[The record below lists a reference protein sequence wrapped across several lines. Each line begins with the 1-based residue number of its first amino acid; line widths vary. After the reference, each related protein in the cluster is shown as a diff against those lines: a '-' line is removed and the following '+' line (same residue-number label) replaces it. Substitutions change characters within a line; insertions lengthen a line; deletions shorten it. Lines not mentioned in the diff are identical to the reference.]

1 MLAAS
6 NATAFLFGLEVH
18 DGCPRHRSR
27 AHRVVQQPRCQGMGR
42 SVCDRRHDSRSAVSG
57 AAPRPRRLR
66 KDIDDFL
73 GAFPDMQFT
82 VANVVGTAELVAL
95 EGVGVGTHRGPMETP
110 GGAIPPTNRSVS
122 MPFAAF
128 VRLNSD
134 GLIAEERRYYDVA
147 GMLQQLGLLS
157 EPAA

>member
-1 MLAAS
+1 MMA
-6 NATAFLFGLEVH
+6 VH
-18 DGCPRHRSR
+18 DIVHAHIRSFNNHDAKAWADRYATDAAIHDPQYPEPLRGR
-27 AHRVVQQPRCQGMGR
+27 A
-42 SVCDRRHDSRSAVSG
+42 AI
-57 AAPRPRRLR
+57 R

-73 GAFPDMQFT
+73 VAFPDMQFT

-134 GLIAEERRYYDVA
+134 GLITEERRYYDVA